1 MIDYLKKILL
11 QKDDDKLAA
20 EMHTNSEEGHTKKV
34 QIATAALFVEMAKA
48 DGHFSEDERK
58 KIILGMQELFNL
70 DKEAVNDLIELSE
83 EQLKESVSMY
93 EFTSIINDN
102 FLHNDKIELIQNLWK
117 LIYSDDMLDKYE
129 DRLMKLFR
137 GMLQLDH
144 KDVIDAKVFIK
155 KQKEN

>member
-1 MIDYLKKILL
+1 MIDYLKKIIL
-11 QKDDDKLAA
+11 QNDDTKLAA

-48 DGHFSEDERK
+48 DGHFSEEERK
-58 KIILGMQELFNL
+58 KIILGMQKLFNL
-70 DKEAVNDLIELSE
+70 GKEAVHDLIELSE
-83 EQLKESVSMY
+83 EQLRESVSIY

-102 FLHNDKIELIQNLWK
+102 FSREDKIELIQNLWK
-117 LIYSDDMLDKYE
+117 IVYSDDNLDKYE

-144 KDVIDAKVFIK
+144 KDVIEAKLLIK
-155 KQKEN
+155 KQRGN